1 MYEIKE
7 TGGARI
13 GTANAT
19 WPFAKL
25 TVNKDT
31 LTLNA
36 GLIGKLVFSPE
47 NIISIELYNGPGSL
61 FGSGIQI
68 NHNVSGY
75 NSKVIFW
82 TSGNSTDLINKIAQ
96 TGFLNNTGPDT
107 TVPDINM
114 TSAQKQGGFP
124 LKKSATIAIVVIW
137 NLFFLYNFYNVRS
150 FFIGG
155 KSQSPL
161 GLGAQLALGFML
173 ITCISLLKLE
183 PVRKLVLKEGRSIDD
198 IKSTVYFI
206 MLICAVML
214 MATFFFPHAG

>member
-13 GTANAT
+13 GIANAT

-36 GLIGKLVFSPE
+36 GLIGKLIFYPS
-47 NIISIELYNGPGSL
+47 NIISIEPYIGTTATIGQ
-61 FGSGIQI
+61 GVKI

-75 NSKVIFW
+75 NSKVVFI
-82 TSGNSTDLINKIAQ
+82 TRGNAADLINKIAQ
-96 TGFLNNTGPDT
+96 TGFLNNTSPIDP
-107 TVPDINM
+107 TV
-114 TSAQKQGGFP
+114 TASQTQAQKQGGFP
-124 LKKSATIAIVVIW
+124 LKKSATIAIVAIW
-137 NLFFLYNFYNVRS
+137 NVFFFYNFYTVRS
-150 FFIGG
+150 FFVGG

-173 ITCISLLKLE
+173 ITCISLLTFE

-206 MLICAVML
+206 MLICGVML
-214 MATFFFPHAG
+214 MATFFFPHAA